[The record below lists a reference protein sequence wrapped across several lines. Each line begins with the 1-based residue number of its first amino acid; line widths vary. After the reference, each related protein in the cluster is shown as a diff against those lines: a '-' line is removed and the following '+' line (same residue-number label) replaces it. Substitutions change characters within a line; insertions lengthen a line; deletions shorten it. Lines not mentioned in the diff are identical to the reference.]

1 MKKFCSSLRE
11 HATNVIHFEKNRTL
25 PLAKKELKLH
35 QDMNSMLYL
44 WKMIPKTY
52 AKDKNY
58 RKVRDH

>member
-35 QDMNSMLYL
+35 QVMTACYICGK
-44 WKMIPKTY
+44 WFPKRMQ
-52 AKDKNY
+52 KIKIIES
-58 RKVRDH
+58 